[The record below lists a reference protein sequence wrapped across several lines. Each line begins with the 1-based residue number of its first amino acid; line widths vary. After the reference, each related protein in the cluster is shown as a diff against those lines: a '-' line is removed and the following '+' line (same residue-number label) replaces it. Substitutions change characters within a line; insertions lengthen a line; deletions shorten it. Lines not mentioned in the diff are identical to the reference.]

1 MSIKRIS
8 KFILD
13 INQGKAIN
21 LRRFIALIK
30 NLNLERGIQNTDIEA
45 RKLKGEFY
53 VVAYINNDLMCSLTT
68 LINTGVSRVEA
79 ARQNRS
85 HSAKINGSFV
95 LVREARSDPLL
106 VIVDEHGN
114 YRSTLNYSSKVLI
127 VENRQNFIEIEKMV
141 QFLIAHTSFK
151 YEDGINVIY
160 SEGNEITNS
169 LHQQFLSRYEQIF
182 LCLDFDLGGLRI
194 ANNLMNLL
202 PNTTFDFLVPN
213 DIESRL
219 DQIQE
224 CVNKEYLDQVINLGI
239 VNAKLAPYAQI
250 IKNKKKVL
258 EQEGYLYG

>member
-1 MSIKRIS
+1 M
-8 KFILD
+8 D

-21 LRRFIALIK
+21 LTRFIALIK
-30 NLNLERGIQNTDIEA
+30 SLNLERELQNNDIEA
-45 RKLKGEFY
+45 RKHKGEFY
-53 VVAYINNDLMCSLTT
+53 IVRHINNDLMYSLTT
-68 LINTGVSRVEA
+68 LVDSGSSRVET

-85 HSAKINGSFV
+85 HSTKVSGSFV
-95 LVREARSDPLL
+95 LVREATNDPFV
-106 VIVDEHGN
+106 VIVNEHGN
-114 YRSTLNYSSKVLI
+114 YHSTLKYSSRVLI
-127 VENRQNFIEIEKMV
+127 VENRQNFIDIDKMML
-141 QFLIAHTSFK
+141 FLIDRTSFE

-169 LHQQFLSRYEQIF
+169 LHKQFLSRYEHIF

-202 PNTTFDFLVPN
+202 PNTTFDFLVPS
-213 DIESRL
+213 DIENRL

-239 VNAKLAPYAQI
+239 CNAKLAPYAQI